1 MENLNDLIWNPEDEN
16 DEGNEPGIDTQD
28 IGGGGDQ
35 MVEGCMAAFCA
46 YDTAGTLYVCHQ
58 DAPYRTSGYF
68 LVP

>member
-1 MENLNDLIWNPEDEN
+1 MWKEDYLMENLNDLIWNPEDEN

-46 YDTAGTLYVCHQ
+46 
-58 DAPYRTSGYF
+58 
-68 LVP
+68 